1 MPLWFLITIIIVN
14 LLSFG
19 LFFAIQKNI
28 HHVTSGYIKIV
39 GADNEKL
46 IRPRSLWIIKIM
58 YVLAIIVLPILFFIF
73 SQ

>member
-1 MPLWFLITIIIVN
+1 MPLWFIITMIIAN

-46 IRPRSLWIIKIM
+46 MRTHSLWIIKIM
-58 YVLAIIVLPILFFIF
+58 YLLAIIILPILFFIF